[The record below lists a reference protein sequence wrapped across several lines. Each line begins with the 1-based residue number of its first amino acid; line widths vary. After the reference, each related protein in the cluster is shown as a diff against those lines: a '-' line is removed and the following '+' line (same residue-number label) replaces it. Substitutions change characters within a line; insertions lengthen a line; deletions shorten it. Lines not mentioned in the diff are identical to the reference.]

1 MCYRRPVAAR
11 RAIIEFSPDGDPWPA
26 ILDWA
31 QQTKYRPI
39 QRADGSAHFQKGIGF
54 WVAPQNLFV
63 SVGPQSVRLEAWI
76 SANLF
81 VRAMSLC
88 ILPGEITIESG
99 GFTAALPRKMARKDV
114 NRLLETLG
122 QPPLG

>member
-1 MCYRRPVAAR
+1 MAAK
-11 RAIIEFSPDGDPWPA
+11 RAIIEFTPNGDPWPA
-26 ILDWA
+26 ILEWA
-31 QQTKYRPI
+31 QNTKYRPLT
-39 QRADGSAHFQKGIGF
+39 RGEGSAHFQKGLGF

-63 SVGPQSVRLEAWI
+63 EVTPESVRLEAWI
-76 SANLF
+76 SAGMF

-88 ILPGEITIESG
+88 ILPAEITIESG

-122 QPPLG
+122 QPPLS